1 MRKQTPLVAKNL
13 HYMIDINAY
22 IEVKHKAH
30 FYRDKNNTNYL
41 RLEFI
46 KASRNVRKKERKYAL
61 GQEKKGSFFFLKV
74 FFSRACFLSFF
85 LVFLIAFLAEFL
97 FSFINSHL

>member
-30 FYRDKNNTNYL
+30 FYRDKNNT
-41 RLEFI
+41 
-46 KASRNVRKKERKYAL
+46 KKP
-61 GQEKKGSFFFLKV
+61 V
-74 FFSRACFLSFF
+74 W
-85 LVFLIAFLAEFL
+85 
-97 FSFINSHL
+97 